1 MRIHLLL
8 AVIMLSL
15 VGTLSACSHA
25 SPPASP
31 PPTAN
36 NQLSPPALEQPS
48 PPVQDTID
56 SIGDAI
62 LEDSKFRTCMARSI
76 QSCTS
81 EVMSEYARGDSAD
94 VCKNFED
101 PKLVATCTNAV
112 TTEIAR
118 KAGDSTLCNS
128 LPADSKIICAEQAI
142 IAGAVTR
149 KDIKLCEG
157 ITTV

>member
-8 AVIMLSL
+8 TVIILSL
-15 VGTLSACSHA
+15 LGTLSACSHA
-25 SPPASP
+25 SPPAAP

-36 NQLSPPALEQPS
+36 NQLLPPTLEQPS

-56 SIGDAI
+56 SVGDAI
-62 LEDSKFRTCMARSI
+62 LEDTKFRICMARSI

-81 EVMSEYARGDSAD
+81 EVISEYARGDSVE

-118 KAGDSTLCNS
+118 KAGDGTLCNS
-128 LPADSKIICAEQAI
+128 LSADSKMICAEQAI
-142 IAGAVTR
+142 IAGAVAR

-157 ITTV
+157 IITA